1 VLKEL
6 YVRREYQRRGIGN
19 MLVQWGVR
27 KADELGLLAYTEATP
42 AGLRLYLRH
51 GFVEVDRMAVDLEAW
66 GRGRGQISDYHLL
79 LREARGRGKDDV
91 GKSAN

>member
-19 MLVQWGVR
+19 MLVQWGVS
-27 KADELGLLAYTEATP
+27 KADELCLLAYTEATP

-51 GFVEVDRMAVDLEAW
+51 GFVEMDRMAVDLEAW
-66 GRGRGQISDYHLL
+66 GRGQISDYHLL
-79 LREARGRGKDDV
+79 VREARGRGKDDV

>member
-42 AGLRLYLRH
+42 AGPRAC
-51 GFVEVDRMAVDLEAW
+51 GC
-66 GRGRGQISDYHLL
+66 I
-79 LREARGRGKDDV
+79 
-91 GKSAN
+91 